1 MDARPAAPVAPP
13 PGAPTVERVVAAV
26 RRGRSVGW
34 RVGMLAAGALLAGG
48 GVALVLW
55 PFLLAYAVGG
65 GLVALG
71 ALLAVTALAARGG

>member
-1 MDARPAAPVAPP
+1 MDARP
-13 PGAPTVERVVAAV
+13 GAPALPADDAGAADVGAAV

-48 GVALVLW
+48 GVALVRW

-65 GLVALG
+65 GLVVLG
-71 ALLAVTALAARGG
+71 ALLALTAFAARGG